1 MGTRATF
8 PADTYPEVTYT
19 VWCIPGRHILRNYT
33 CIFGVQGVC
42 RVYTNNT
49 QNTPCISGVIL
60 EVAFQE
66 RVKLVYFTSDV
77 YLV

>member
-1 MGTRATF
+1 MYDVPEYVAAF
-8 PADTYPEVTYT
+8 PADTYSGITRVFLVY
-19 VWCIPGRHILRNYT
+19 
-33 CIFGVQGVC
+33 
-42 RVYTNNT
+42 RVYVEYTPKYSENT
-49 QNTPCISGVIL
+49 VYFRCI